1 MSVSRFFLVLFLLS
15 SFSPYLVAQQETS
28 GQEAGR
34 YTNTDEVILVTGAT
48 GRTGSHVVKQ
58 LKGFGYKN
66 ILGMTRDKEN
76 AISAGGPDIDWIEG
90 DVRDPDS
97 LQNAFKGVDRII
109 SAIGSGREPG
119 NGTEAVEYLGLKSMV
134 DAAMAND
141 VKVLVITSSAGVTD
155 EDNEL
160 NKFADNILI
169 WKFKGEEYL
178 RNSGLTY
185 SIVRPGGLK
194 PEIPGG
200 QYGVYLSQGDDSR
213 GGQISIEDV
222 ASVLIEAANNPD
234 AHGKTYETF
243 NYVARYPAAWR
254 ESFAILEKD

>member
-1 MSVSRFFLVLFLLS
+1 
-15 SFSPYLVAQQETS
+15 
-28 GQEAGR
+28 
-34 YTNTDEVILVTGAT
+34 
-48 GRTGSHVVKQ
+48 
-58 LKGFGYKN
+58 
-66 ILGMTRDKEN
+66 MTRDQES
-76 AISAGGPDIDWIEG
+76 AISKYGSDIEWVEA
-90 DVRDPDS
+90 DVRNPES
-97 LQNAFKGVDRII
+97 LLKAFKGVDRII
-109 SAIGSGREPG
+109 SGIGSGREPG

-134 DAAMAND
+134 DAAIAND

-178 RNSGLTY
+178 RNSGLNS

-200 QYGVYLSQGDDSR
+200 QYGVYLGQGDDSR
-213 GGQISIEDV
+213 AGQISIEDV

-234 AHGKTYETF
+234 AHRKTYEIF
-243 NYVARYPAAWR
+243 NYVTRYPAGWR
-254 ESFAILEKD
+254 DSFAILEKD

>member
-1 MSVSRFFLVLFLLS
+1 MLS
-15 SFSPYLVAQQETS
+15 SFSSAAVAQQNSSE
-28 GQEAGR
+28 QEER
-34 YTNTDEVILVTGAT
+34 RHFYIDEVVLVAGAT

-58 LKGFGYKN
+58 LKDAGYKN
-66 ILGMTRDKEN
+66 ILGMTRNKEK
-76 AISAGGPDIDWIEG
+76 AISDYGSDIDWIEA
-90 DVRDPDS
+90 DVRDLES
-97 LQNAFKGVDRII
+97 LQKAFQGVDRII

-119 NGTEAVEYLGLKSMV
+119 NGTEAVEYLGLKNMV
-134 DAAMAND
+134 DAAIEDD

-155 EDNEL
+155 EDHEL

-178 RNSGLTY
+178 RNSGLSY
-185 SIVRPGGLK
+185 SILRAGGLK

-213 GGQISIEDV
+213 AGQISIEDV
-222 ASVLIEAANNPD
+222 ASVLIEAANNPE

-243 NYVARYPAAWR
+243 NYVTRYPEAWPDT
-254 ESFAILEKD
+254 FAILHRD